1 MRVIVEDDGPGM
13 SEEVLRRSAE
23 PFFTTRANG
32 SGLGLALVR
41 ALVEECGG
49 NVRIISPPPGMA
61 KGTAVV
67 MTIPVAVAS

>member
-1 MRVIVEDDGPGM
+1 
-13 SEEVLRRSAE
+13 
-23 PFFTTRANG
+23 
-32 SGLGLALVR
+32 VR